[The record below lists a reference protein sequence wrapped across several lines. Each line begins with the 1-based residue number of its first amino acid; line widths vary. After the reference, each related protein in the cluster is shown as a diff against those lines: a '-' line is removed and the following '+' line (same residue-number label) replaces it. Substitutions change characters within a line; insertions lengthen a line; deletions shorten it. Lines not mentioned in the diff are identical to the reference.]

1 MKILKKSKCARLYVA
16 MQRFTKPQFSL
27 VFKLCHWYSKK
38 LKNFKFFQRF
48 FSHFQ
53 IIQILK
59 INLIKYSIEVYL
71 YIMKITIIRTKEYSR
86 FTSRLPVGTEIDQ
99 AEKEIAVNLT
109 KWPVIQG
116 TGGIR
121 KARFS
126 IGKKGKRSG
135 GRIWYFY
142 FIQKEE
148 VYLLRAYL
156 KNEKEDLTSTDKSI
170 LKQSVRSLTHEK
182 P

>member
-1 MKILKKSKCARLYVA
+1 
-16 MQRFTKPQFSL
+16 MQ
-27 VFKLCHWYSKK
+27 
-38 LKNFKFFQRF
+38 
-48 FSHFQ
+48 
-53 IIQILK
+53 
-59 INLIKYSIEVYL
+59 
-71 YIMKITIIRTKEYSR
+71 ITIIRTKEYSR

-99 AEKEIAVNLT
+99 AEKEIAGNPT

-121 KARFS
+121 KARFA
-126 IGKKGKRSG
+126 IGNKGKRGG

-148 VYLLRAYL
+148 IYLLRAYL
-156 KNEKEDLTSTDKSI
+156 KNEKEDLTATDKNI
-170 LKQSVRSLTHEK
+170 LKQNVRNLVHEK